1 MQYKMSF
8 HIFTIRTLC
17 IVLLSALSLTL
28 PAQTNK
34 KIRSLQRQQSTLKQN
49 IAQQEKMLKSTKK
62 DVNSQLANLQVI
74 NVQIEGQQKYVSGIH
89 AELTE
94 LSTTISGLE
103 QQLRLL
109 EADLAVCKRRYQRSV
124 SYMFRNKSSL
134 SKWQF
139 ILSAKNFRQMYRR
152 LRYMTQFSRYQR
164 AQAEVIRQKEA
175 QVQAKRNELLGVKTE
190 KNRLYTEGQAETRKL
205 QGQQQERQQVI
216 NDLNKRQQEL
226 QASIAQQRRKAEQLN
241 ARIDQLIQQEIA
253 AAERRRKAEAERR
266 RKAELARQAKAKA
279 QREQAA
285 REQAAREKAAREKA
299 ERERNAAAAR
309 RATAAK
315 ANTKSSKS
323 TATTKSTTKS
333 ATKRNR
339 DVAAYTPEPATAPSV
354 TIEENA
360 DRALSTSF
368 AASRGR
374 LPMPITG
381 GYSITRHY
389 GAYNVAGLNGVQLD
403 SKGINITGAAGAQAR
418 AVFRGEV
425 TAIFTYGGMYNVI
438 VRHGSYMSVYCNLSS
453 TAVRRGQNV
462 EARQTIGTI
471 ATDASGNATLHF
483 QLRKETARLN
493 PEAWLGR

>member
-17 IVLLSALSLTL
+17 IVFLSILSLSL

-34 KIRSLQRQQSTLKQN
+34 KIRSLQRQQSTLKHN

-74 NVQIEGQQKYVSGIH
+74 NVQIEGQQKYVNGIH

-152 LRYMTQFSRYQR
+152 LHYMTQFSRYQR

-175 QVQAKRNELLGVKTE
+175 QVQAKRNELLGVKNE

-216 NDLNKRQQEL
+216 NDLNKRQKEL
-226 QASIAQQRRKAEQLN
+226 QTSIAQQRRKAEQLN

-253 AAERRRKAEAERR
+253 AAERRRKAE
-266 RKAELARQAKAKA
+266 LARQAKAKA
-279 QREQAA
+279 Q

-299 ERERNAAAAR
+299 ERERNAATAR

-315 ANTKSSKS
+315 AKTNRSKA
-323 TATTKSTTKS
+323 TATTKSTTK
-333 ATKRNR
+333 RNR
-339 DVAAYTPEPATAPSV
+339 NVAAYTPEPATAPSV

-368 AASRGR
+368 AANRGR

-403 SKGINITGAAGAQAR
+403 SKGINITGSVGAQAR

-453 TAVRRGQNV
+453 TAVHRGQNV